1 MVFLSCDFQNFSLK
15 CISCHQSQAHTQK
28 TLSFTNA
35 NFNDCASCHMPFVDS
50 KAMQVDLNL
59 NQLTPIQIRNHF
71 ISIYPQENSLP

>member
-1 MVFLSCDFQNFSLK
+1 
-15 CISCHQSQAHTQK
+15 
-28 TLSFTNA
+28 LSFTNA